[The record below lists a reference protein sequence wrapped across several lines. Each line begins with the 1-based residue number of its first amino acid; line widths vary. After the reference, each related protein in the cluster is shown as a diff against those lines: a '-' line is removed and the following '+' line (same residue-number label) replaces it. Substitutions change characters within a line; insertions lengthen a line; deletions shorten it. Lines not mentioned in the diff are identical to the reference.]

1 MLLNPSQQKAIE
13 ENGFQLI
20 VAGPGSGK
28 TRVVTEKILH
38 LIKNG
43 VKPQSILALTF
54 SDKAASEMIER
65 LEGHI
70 DPSDIIAGTFHSFCF
85 DVLRDNV
92 LDSGFSFASGVIS
105 RTNQLVWGLRNI
117 DAFGFEEIEIGNN
130 AIEVVESIIDGISA
144 FRDELITPEELE
156 AYLQRKDDEQLEAD
170 ERVYLNRLSDLLKV
184 YKAYGAYKRKE
195 LLLDFDDMI
204 HEASVLFDRKPTLLQ
219 RYRDRY
225 THILV
230 DEFQDTN
237 YAQLYLIKQLADD
250 NVCVVGDDDQSIYRF
265 RGAYLTSFTD
275 FKEHF
280 DSYTET
286 LLDHN
291 YRNSRNILTCA
302 LQLMS
307 SAPNREEKT
316 LLTSNQDGDKAV
328 VARCENEQAETQ
340 FVWQQIER
348 LIGAPFFSRA
358 DNKERA
364 LTYGDIVILS
374 RRRME
379 GAKYHTALR
388 NRGIP
393 CEFVGEIDFFA
404 TAVIRDALAYLHII
418 ENPLVA
424 GIQLNR
430 IMKLSGIT
438 EVNVQRLNAC
448 AERLAW
454 EDDSSDY
461 VYECML
467 DVDALLTTQ
476 ADHIREITR
485 TIELLLQRKE
495 RLTLTELV
503 YDLIVR
509 TTDLYKRSVKEGNW
523 RDLQLLNKLYE
534 IAQEYES
541 ITKHPSVSDFLD
553 YLDLL
558 SGFQI
563 ELEEAEQTDS
573 VKVMTVHQSKG
584 KEFPVVFIVDAA
596 TNRFPLRYQQKPFY
610 VPNDLAK
617 GMKTGDDEKELYQQ
631 EERRLFYVAMTR
643 AEQKLYAT
651 YAERYGQNVNKTK
664 PSKFLEE
671 LEFEDNPRIDIV
683 DMRQESSQDVR
694 TVETAVEQ
702 AKALLQD
709 QAIRAIQSGQ
719 PKTALQKIVELEKFR
734 YLESGKRL
742 EDFDLSNFLT
752 VEETNGELIQLFEGK
767 RAPLVS
773 EDHHFSAS
781 ALQTYDNCPMQY
793 KFSYVLHVPTAPK
806 TYFNLGLVVH
816 EIIEHLT
823 KQELEGI
830 PPTKEQAATI
840 LEQFWSSA
848 AYATRL
854 KEREDKERA
863 AQMVE
868 TYLAW
873 REHNENEV
881 IAAEMKFQFSLNGRV
896 VKGFID
902 RVERTA
908 DGQYVVVDYK
918 TGYQSENKT
927 SIKESIQMNVYSL
940 AILEKFGALPVK
952 ASLFYVKNGKMVDYL
967 PDGEHVELQKIRLA
981 DMIDAVMTERFPETP
996 AYHTCRS
1003 CSYGDLCED
1012 KEIKSEL

>member
-1 MLLNPSQQKAIE
+1 MLLNSSQQEAVE
-13 ENGFQLI
+13 EDGIQLI
-20 VAGPGSGK
+20 IAGPGSGK

-38 LIKNG
+38 LINMG

-54 SDKAASEMIER
+54 SEKAASEMLER
-65 LEGHI
+65 LERHI
-70 DPSDIIAGTFHSFCF
+70 DPSDITAGTFHSFCL
-85 DVLRDNV
+85 DVLHDNV
-92 LDSGFSFASGVIS
+92 LDSGISFASGIIS

-117 DAFGFEEIEIGNN
+117 DAFGFDEIEIGNN

-156 AYLQRKDDEQLEAD
+156 AYLQRKGNEQLEAD
-170 ERVYLNRLSDLLKV
+170 ERAYLNKLNDLLKV

-195 LLLDFDDMI
+195 LLLDYDDMI
-204 HEASVLFDRKPTLLQ
+204 HEASVLFDRKHMLLQ

-237 YAQLYLIKQLADD
+237 YAQLYLIKQLAGD

-280 DSYTET
+280 ASYTET

-316 LLTSNQDGDKAV
+316 LVTRNQDGDKVV
-328 VARCENEQAETQ
+328 VARCENEQSETQ

-348 LIGAPFFSRA
+348 LIGTPFFSRA

-364 LTYGDIVILS
+364 LTYGDIVVLS

-379 GAKYHTALR
+379 GAKYHAGLR
-388 NRGIP
+388 NRGIS

-404 TAVIRDALAYLHII
+404 TAVIRDALAYLCII

-424 GIQLNR
+424 GIHLNR

-454 EDDSSDY
+454 DDASSDF

-467 DVDALLTTQ
+467 DVDALLATQ
-476 ADHIREITR
+476 VDHMREITR

-495 RLTLTELV
+495 RLTLSELV
-503 YDLIVR
+503 YDLIMR
-509 TTDLYKRSVKEGNW
+509 STDLYKRSLYEANW
-523 RDLQLLNKLYE
+523 RNVQLLNKLYE
-534 IAQEYES
+534 IAKEYES
-541 ITKHPSVSDFLD
+541 ITKHPSVTDFLE

-563 ELEEAEQTDS
+563 ELEEPEQTDS

-617 GMKTGDDEKELYQQ
+617 GMKTGDDEKALYQQ

-643 AEQKLYAT
+643 AEQKLYGT

-671 LEFEDNPRIDIV
+671 LEFEDNPRVEVV
-683 DMRQESSQDVR
+683 DVRQQSLQDVR

-709 QAIRAIQSGQ
+709 QAIRAIQSVQ
-719 PKTALQKIVELEKFR
+719 PKTALQKIVELEKLRF
-734 YLESGKRL
+734 LESGKLL
-742 EDFDLSNFLT
+742 EDFDVRGFLT
-752 VEETNGELIQLFEGK
+752 VEETNGELLRLFEGK
-767 RAPLVS
+767 RAALIS

-781 ALQTYDNCPMQY
+781 ALQTYSNCPMQY
-793 KFSYVLHVPTAPK
+793 KFSYVLHVPTPPK

-830 PPTKEQAATI
+830 PPTKEQAAVI
-840 LEQFWSSA
+840 LEQFWSSS
-848 AYATRL
+848 AYATRQ

-863 AQMVE
+863 AQMME

-873 REHNENEV
+873 RERNENEV
-881 IAAEMKFQFSLNGRV
+881 IAAEMKFQFTLNGRV

-902 RVERTA
+902 RVERTV
-908 DGQYVVVDYK
+908 DGQYVVIDYK
-918 TGYQSENKT
+918 TGYQSENKN

-952 ASLFYVKNGKMVDYL
+952 TSLFYVKHGKMVDYV
-967 PDGEHVELQKIRLA
+967 PDAENIDRQKQRFTE
-981 DMIDAVMTERFPETP
+981 MIDGVLAEQFPQTP
-996 AYHTCRS
+996 AYQTCRF
-1003 CSYGDLCED
+1003 CSYEDLCGE
-1012 KEIKSEL
+1012 KEI

>member
-1 MLLNPSQQKAIE
+1 
-13 ENGFQLI
+13 
-20 VAGPGSGK
+20 
-28 TRVVTEKILH
+28 
-38 LIKNG
+38 
-43 VKPQSILALTF
+43 
-54 SDKAASEMIER
+54 
-65 LEGHI
+65 
-70 DPSDIIAGTFHSFCF
+70 
-85 DVLRDNV
+85 
-92 LDSGFSFASGVIS
+92 
-105 RTNQLVWGLRNI
+105 
-117 DAFGFEEIEIGNN
+117 
-130 AIEVVESIIDGISA
+130 
-144 FRDELITPEELE
+144 
-156 AYLQRKDDEQLEAD
+156 
-170 ERVYLNRLSDLLKV
+170 
-184 YKAYGAYKRKE
+184 
-195 LLLDFDDMI
+195 
-204 HEASVLFDRKPTLLQ
+204 
-219 RYRDRY
+219 
-225 THILV
+225 
-230 DEFQDTN
+230 
-237 YAQLYLIKQLADD
+237 
-250 NVCVVGDDDQSIYRF
+250 
-265 RGAYLTSFTD
+265 
-275 FKEHF
+275 
-280 DSYTET
+280 
-286 LLDHN
+286 
-291 YRNSRNILTCA
+291 
-302 LQLMS
+302 MS

-316 LLTSNQDGDKAV
+316 LVTRNQGGDKVV
-328 VARCENEQAETQ
+328 VARCENEQSETQ

-348 LIGAPFFSRA
+348 LIGAPFFSRS

-374 RRRME
+374 RRRRE
-379 GAKYHTALR
+379 EAKYHTALR

-404 TAVIRDALAYLHII
+404 TAVIRDALAYLRIV

-424 GIQLNR
+424 GIHLNR
-430 IMKLSGIT
+430 VMKLSGIT

-454 EDDSSDY
+454 EDDSSDF

-467 DVDALLTTQ
+467 DVDALLATQ

-509 TTDLYKRSVKEGNW
+509 TTDLYKRSLKEGNW

-596 TNRFPLRYQQKPFY
+596 TNRFPLRYHQKPFY

-643 AEQKLYAT
+643 AEQKLFAT

-671 LEFEDNPRIDIV
+671 LAFDDNPRIEIV
-683 DMRQESSQDVR
+683 DVRQESSEDIR
-694 TVETAVEQ
+694 TVETALEH
-702 AKALLQD
+702 AKELLQD
-709 QAIRAIQSGQ
+709 QAIHAIQSGQ

-734 YLESGKRL
+734 FLESGRRL

-752 VEETNGELIQLFEGK
+752 VEETNGGLIQLFEGK

-830 PPTKEQAATI
+830 PPTKEQAAAI

-848 AYATRL
+848 AYVTRQ

-868 TYLAW
+868 TYLTW
-873 REHNENEV
+873 RERNENEV

-902 RVERTA
+902 RVERTT

-918 TGYQSENKT
+918 TGYQSENKK
-927 SIKESIQMNVYSL
+927 SIRESIQMNVYSL

-952 ASLFYVKNGKMVDYL
+952 ASLFYVKNGKIVDYI
-967 PDGEHVELQKIRLA
+967 PDNEHIELQKIRLA
-981 DMIDAVMTERFPETP
+981 DMIDAVMTEQFPETP

-1012 KEIKSEL
+1012 KEIKSELQ

>member
-1 MLLNPSQQKAIE
+1 MLLNPSQQKAIKE
-13 ENGFQLI
+13 DGIQLI

-28 TRVVTEKILH
+28 TRLVTEKILH
-38 LIKNG
+38 LINMG

-54 SDKAASEMIER
+54 SDKAASEIIER
-65 LEGHI
+65 LEQHI
-70 DPSDIIAGTFHSFCF
+70 DPSDITAGTFHSFCL

-92 LDSGFSFASGVIS
+92 LDSGISFASGVIS

-117 DAFGFEEIEIGNN
+117 DAFGFEEIEVGNN

-156 AYLQRKDDEQLEAD
+156 AYLQRKANEQLAAD
-170 ERVYLNRLSDLLKV
+170 ERAYLNKLNDLLQV

-195 LLLDFDDMI
+195 LLLDYDDMI
-204 HEASVLFDRKPTLLQ
+204 HEASVLFNRKPILLQ

-237 YAQLYLIKQLADD
+237 YAQLYLIKQLAGD
-250 NVCVVGDDDQSIYRF
+250 NICVVGDDDQSIYRF

-280 DSYTET
+280 ASFSET

-291 YRNSRNILTCA
+291 YRNSQNILTCA
-302 LQLMS
+302 LKLMG

-316 LLTSNQDGDKAV
+316 LVTGNQDGDKV
-328 VARCENEQAETQ
+328 IVARCETEQSETQ
-340 FVWQQIER
+340 FVSQQIER
-348 LIGAPFFSRA
+348 LIGTPFFSRA
-358 DNKERA
+358 DNKQRE
-364 LTYGDIVILS
+364 LTYGDIVVLS

-379 GAKYHTALR
+379 GAKFHTALR
-388 NRGIP
+388 NQGTP

-404 TAVIRDALAYLHII
+404 TAVIRDALAYLNII
-418 ENPLVA
+418 ENPLIA
-424 GIQLNR
+424 GIHLNR

-454 EDDSSDY
+454 EDGSSDF
-461 VYECML
+461 VYECLL

-476 ADHIREITR
+476 VEHIREITR

-495 RLTLTELV
+495 RLTLSELV
-503 YDLIVR
+503 YELIMR
-509 TTDLYKRSVKEGNW
+509 STDLYKRSLHEADW
-523 RDLQLLNKLYE
+523 RNVQLLNKLYE

-541 ITKHPSVSDFLD
+541 ITKHSSIADFLD

-671 LEFEDNPRIDIV
+671 LEFEHNPRIEVV
-683 DMRQESSQDVR
+683 DVAQQSLQDVR

-709 QAIRAIQSGQ
+709 QAIRAIQNVQ
-719 PKTALQKIVELEKFR
+719 PKTALQKIVELEKLRF
-734 YLESGKRL
+734 LENGRRL
-742 EDFDLSNFLT
+742 EDFDVRSFLT
-752 VEETNGELIQLFEGK
+752 VEETDTELQRLFEGEP
-767 RAPLVS
+767 APLVS

-781 ALQTYDNCPMQY
+781 ALQTYSNCPMQY
-793 KFSYVLHVPTAPK
+793 KFSYVLHVPTAP
-806 TYFNLGLVVH
+806 
-816 EIIEHLT
+816 
-823 KQELEGI
+823 
-830 PPTKEQAATI
+830 
-840 LEQFWSSA
+840 
-848 AYATRL
+848 
-854 KEREDKERA
+854 
-863 AQMVE
+863 
-868 TYLAW
+868 
-873 REHNENEV
+873 
-881 IAAEMKFQFSLNGRV
+881 
-896 VKGFID
+896 
-902 RVERTA
+902 
-908 DGQYVVVDYK
+908 
-918 TGYQSENKT
+918 
-927 SIKESIQMNVYSL
+927 
-940 AILEKFGALPVK
+940 
-952 ASLFYVKNGKMVDYL
+952 
-967 PDGEHVELQKIRLA
+967 
-981 DMIDAVMTERFPETP
+981 
-996 AYHTCRS
+996 
-1003 CSYGDLCED
+1003 
-1012 KEIKSEL
+1012 

>member
-1 MLLNPSQQKAIE
+1 MLLNPSQQEAVE
-13 ENGFQLI
+13 EDGIQLI
-20 VAGPGSGK
+20 IAGPGSGK

-54 SDKAASEMIER
+54 SDKAASEMLER

-70 DPSDIIAGTFHSFCF
+70 DPSDITAGTFHSFCC
-85 DVLRDNV
+85 DVLHDNV
-92 LDSGFSFASGVIS
+92 LDSGISFASGVIS

-130 AIEVVESIIDGISA
+130 AIEVVESIIDGVSA

-156 AYLQRKDDEQLEAD
+156 VYLQRKGNEQLEAN
-170 ERVYLNRLSDLLKV
+170 ERAYLNKLNDLLKV

-237 YAQLYLIKQLADD
+237 YAQLYLIKQLAGD

-280 DSYTET
+280 ASCTET

-291 YRNSRNILTCA
+291 YRNSRNILICA

-316 LLTSNQDGDKAV
+316 LVTRNQDGDKV
-328 VARCENEQAETQ
+328 IVARCENEQSETQ

-348 LIGAPFFSRA
+348 LIGTPFFSRA

-364 LTYGDIVILS
+364 LTYGDLVILS

-379 GAKYHTALR
+379 GAKYHAALR
-388 NRGIP
+388 NRGVP

-404 TAVIRDALAYLHII
+404 TAVIRDAIAYLRVI
-418 ENPLVA
+418 ENPLFA
-424 GIQLNR
+424 GVHLNR
-430 IMKLSGIT
+430 ILKLSGVT

-454 EDDSSDY
+454 EDESSDF

-467 DVDALLTTQ
+467 DAAALLATQ
-476 ADHIREITR
+476 ADHIREIMR

-495 RLTLTELV
+495 RLTLSELV
-503 YDLIVR
+503 YDLVVR
-509 TTDLYKRSVKEGNW
+509 STDLYKRSLHDENW
-523 RDLQLLNKLYE
+523 RDLRLLNKLYE

-541 ITKHPSVSDFLD
+541 ITKQPSVTDFLD

-558 SGFQI
+558 SGFHI

-584 KEFPVVFIVDAA
+584 KEFPLVFIVDAA

-610 VPNDLAK
+610 VPNDLAR

-643 AEQKLYAT
+643 AEQKLFAT

-671 LEFEDNPRIDIV
+671 LEFEDNPRVQVV
-683 DMRQESSQDVR
+683 DVRQESSQDVR
-694 TVETAVEQ
+694 TVETAIEQ
-702 AKALLQD
+702 AKTRLED
-709 QAIRAIQSGQ
+709 QAIHAIQSVQ
-719 PKTALQKIVELEKFR
+719 PKAALQKIVELEKLRF
-734 YLESGKRL
+734 LESGRRL
-742 EDFDLSNFLT
+742 EDFDVSSFLT
-752 VEETNGELIQLFEGK
+752 VEETDSELQRLFEGK
-767 RAPLVS
+767 RAALIS

-781 ALQTYDNCPMQY
+781 ALQTYSTCPTQY

-830 PPTKEQAATI
+830 PPSKEQAAAI

-848 AYATRL
+848 AYATRQ

-863 AQMVE
+863 AHMIE
-868 TYLAW
+868 TFLVW
-873 REHNENEV
+873 RERNENEV
-881 IAAEMKFQFSLNGRV
+881 VAAEMKFQFTLNGRV
-896 VKGFID
+896 VKGVID
-902 RVERTA
+902 RIERTA
-908 DGQYVVVDYK
+908 DGQYVVIDYK
-918 TGYQSENKT
+918 TGYQSENKK
-927 SIKESIQMNVYSL
+927 SIRESIQMNVYSL
-940 AILEKFGALPVK
+940 AILEKFGVLPVK
-952 ASLFYVKNGKMVDYL
+952 ASLFYVKHGKMVDYI
-967 PDGEHVELQKIRLA
+967 PDREHVELQKMQLA
-981 DMIDAVMTERFPETP
+981 NIIDDVLAERFPEAP

-1003 CSYGDLCED
+1003 CSYSDLCD
-1012 KEIKSEL
+1012 AQEIKE